1 MFTSSYEHHSNL
13 LSWRET
19 VADVVTV
26 DYHPVTGVCLSDLH
40 TKLTKFGARRLKVG
54 AFSACSNVTGILT
67 HVDAVSVVMHRHGG
81 IVSFDYATAAPY
93 IKVSMNILFCMSPY
107 SLTPHYTFVW

>member
-1 MFTSSYEHHSNL
+1 L

-19 VADVVTV
+19 VADVVTI
-26 DYHPVTGVCLSDLH
+26 DYHPITGVCLSDLH
-40 TKLTKFGARRLKVG
+40 SKLTKYASRKLKIG

-93 IKVSMNILFCMSPY
+93 IKVKIIII
-107 SLTPHYTFVW
+107 